1 MSRPTLDSNE
11 LMQTAFTGFAYPQN
25 AQVIAILSDGT
36 TPGGNAVLQQSA
48 LTLRQATVSW
58 VAASPAEVA
67 TIRALSESKA
77 AVNYVDHDGNT
88 TSVRVLELSSAVR
101 VGDYW
106 DCTATLIEAA

>member
-1 MSRPTLDSNE
+1 VSRPTLDDNE
-11 LMQTAFTGFAYPQN
+11 LMQTAFSGFSYPNN
-25 AQVIAILSDGT
+25 AQVVALLGDGT

-67 TIRALSESKA
+67 TIRALYESKES
-77 AVNYVDHDGNT
+77 VEYVDHDGNT
-88 TSVRVLELSSAVR
+88 TDVRVLDMSSAVM

-106 DCTATLIEAA
+106 SCSATLIEAG